1 MTEMSVFVLDASKKP
16 LTPCHPAV
24 ARRLLS
30 QGKASVFRRFP
41 FTVILKESK
50 EQTPTAAQLKIDPGS
65 RISGMAI
72 LAGNKVLWAAEL
84 KHRGIAI
91 KESLKARSA
100 LRRGRR
106 YRKTRYRHPRFPAHK
121 KNRLSG
127 WNTRPAGWLPPSI
140 MSRVLNVMTWVE
152 RLRRLA
158 PVSSISVE
166 TVRFDTQKMLNPE
179 ISGVEYQRGELW
191 GYEIREYLLEK
202 WGRKCAY
209 CGAKNIPLEI
219 EHIVPKGGRGG
230 SDRVSNLTLAC
241 RKCNQKKGNRT
252 AAEFGFPNI
261 QRRAGQPLRDTA
273 AVNAARLELL
283 NRLRSTELTIAPS
296 SGGVTKWNRSRF
308 GLPKTHWLD
317 AVCVGWMPDAPTM
330 RATHVF
336 AIAAKGHGVRQRVRT
351 DPFGFPVSHKR
362 RRKVWHGFKTG
373 DIARAAIPPTKK
385 NPEGRQFWGRV
396 TIDSDTYVRLHRDG
410 KRPSAKFEHIKLL
423 HAADGYDYTLR
434 LIDFSDRSPGG
445 SSTQ

>member
-1 MTEMSVFVLDASKKP
+1 MSVFVMDASKTP
-16 LTPCHPAV
+16 LTPCHPSV
-24 ARRLLS
+24 ARKLLS

-41 FTVILKESK
+41 FTIILKESK
-50 EQTPTAAQLKIDPGS
+50 EQAAVGMQLKIDPGS
-65 RISGMAI
+65 RVTGIAL

-84 KHRGIAI
+84 KHRGTAI
-91 KESLKARSA
+91 KKSLQTRSA

-121 KNRLSG
+121 RNRLSG
-127 WNTRPAGWLPPSI
+127 WNSRPEGWLPPSI

-191 GYEIREYLLEK
+191 GYEVREYLLEK

-209 CGAKNIPLEI
+209 CKATNIPLEI
-219 EHIVPKGGRGG
+219 EHIVPKAKGG

-241 RKCNQKKGNRT
+241 RKCNEKKGNQT
-252 AAEFGFPNI
+252 AAEFGFPKLL
-261 QRRAGQPLRDTA
+261 RKAGLSLRDTA
-273 AVNAARLELL
+273 AVNSARKVLL
-283 NRLRSTELTIAPS
+283 RMLRSMGLPVEPS

-317 AVCVGWMPDAPTM
+317 AVCVGSMPDAPIIK
-330 RATHVF
+330 ATHMV
-336 AIAAKGHGVRQRVRT
+336 AIKATGHGVRQRVRT
-351 DPFGFPVSHKR
+351 DPFGFPVAHKR
-362 RRKVWHGFKTG
+362 RRKVWYGYKTG
-373 DIARAAIPPTKK
+373 DIARAIIPPTKK
-385 NPEGRQFWGRV
+385 YPEGRRFWGRV
-396 TIDSDTYVRLHRDG
+396 TIDSDTNVRLHMNG
-410 KRPSAKFEHIKLL
+410 KRPSAKFEHIKRL
-423 HAADGYDYTLR
+423 HAADGYDYALKGIELAKHCPGT
-434 LIDFSDRSPGG
+434 SPGH
-445 SSTQ
+445 